1 MIIQCPKCLAKFKLD
16 DSKVKG
22 EGTKVRCAKCKEVFV
37 VTKEEKAPPPP
48 PPQPEI
54 PAEKEE
60 FDFSSFGAQEEEK
73 EEAPFG
79 FGGGFEG
86 EGVKKE
92 EEKEDTG
99 FSFGGFEEAT
109 PKGEE
114 GTGAVPEW
122 GAMSYGE
129 VSLPGSGEAAPK
141 AEEPSFGEFEFK
153 ETPGFEPAR
162 EELPVPAAPA
172 PPVEEKAPIKEGLP
186 ETGAFAEERATEDF
200 GHDLFPD
207 ETKEEKKGSPLKT
220 ALLLIAICAVIA
232 VPLWYFWSK
241 YTSAKTGEIALVD
254 LNGEYAQNAEAGN
267 IFVVTGRAVNNTDK
281 ARSFFQVKGT
291 LFNKKGEKAAQSEV
305 YCGNIFSKKEIETL
319 PRGKIETDLKNKVG
333 GSLSNINLAPG
344 KSVPFMIV
352 FFDLPAEMN
361 EFSAEVTG
369 SQVASE

>member
-16 DSKVKG
+16 DSKVKD

-60 FDFSSFGAQEEEK
+60 FDFSSFAAPAEEK

-86 EGVKKE
+86 EGIKKE
-92 EEKEDTG
+92 EEKEETG
-99 FSFGGFEEAT
+99 FSFGGLEGGE

-114 GTGAVPEW
+114 EKEEAPEW

-129 VSLPGSGEAAPK
+129 VSLPGTEAAAPK
-141 AEEPSFGEFEFK
+141 AEEAPFGEFEFK
-153 ETPGFEPAR
+153 ETTGFEAPQVEA
-162 EELPVPAAPA
+162 PVPPAPA
-172 PPVEEKAPIKEGLP
+172 PPVEEKVSFKEELP
-186 ETGAFAEERATEDF
+186 EKGAFAEERPPEGF
-200 GHDLFPD
+200 EEEMFPG
-207 ETKEEKKGSPLKT
+207 EEKREKKGFPLK
-220 ALLLIAICAVIA
+220 AAFLFIVICAAIA

-241 YTSAKTGEIALVD
+241 YTSAKTGEIALVE

-291 LFNKKGEKAAQSEV
+291 LFNKKGEKAAQSEA

-319 PRGKIETDLKNKVG
+319 PRAKIEADLKNKVG

-352 FFDLPAEMN
+352 FFDLPAEMS

>member
-16 DSKVKG
+16 DSKVKD

-37 VTKEEKAPPPP
+37 VTKEEKTPPPP
-48 PPQPEI
+48 PPQPEA

-60 FDFSSFGAQEEEK
+60 FDFSSFGAQAEEK

-79 FGGGFEG
+79 FGGGFEE
-86 EGVKKE
+86 EGIKKE
-92 EEKEDTG
+92 EEKEEAG
-99 FSFGGFEEAT
+99 FSFGGFEDEG
-109 PKGEE
+109 PEIGEE
-114 GTGAVPEW
+114 KEAAPEW

-129 VSLPGSGEAAPK
+129 VSLPGTEAAAPK
-141 AEEPSFGEFEFK
+141 AEEPSFGGFEFK
-153 ETPGFEPAR
+153 ETPGFEPAPI
-162 EELPVPAAPA
+162 EAPAAPS
-172 PPVEEKAPIKEGLP
+172 PPAEEKAPLMEGLP
-186 ETGAFAEERATEDF
+186 ETGAFAEERPPEGF
-200 GHDLFPD
+200 EEELFPG
-207 ETKEEKKGSPLKT
+207 EEKKEKKSFPIKT
-220 ALLLIAICAVIA
+220 ALLVIVICAVIA

-241 YTSAKTGEIALVD
+241 YTSAETGEITLAD
-254 LNGEYAQNAEAGN
+254 LNGEYARNAEAGN
-267 IFVVTGRAVNNTDK
+267 IFVVSGRAANNTDK

-291 LFNKKGEKAAQSEV
+291 LFNKKGEKVAQSEA

-352 FFDLPAEMN
+352 FFDLPADMG
-361 EFSAEVTG
+361 EFSVEVTG